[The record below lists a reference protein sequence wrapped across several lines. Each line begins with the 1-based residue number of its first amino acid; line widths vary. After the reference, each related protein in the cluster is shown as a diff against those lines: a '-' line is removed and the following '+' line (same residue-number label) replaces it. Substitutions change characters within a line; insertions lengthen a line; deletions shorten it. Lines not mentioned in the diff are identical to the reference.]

1 MEIEGDNVAP
11 PQQFHQAV
19 GDEGVIS
26 KTRLIREG
34 WLLLGG
40 VLFAF
45 LVWIPVVI
53 NVLPDFVGRDPEP
66 WRWGF
71 EHVPEFFGSQGADH
85 AVTSWLVAL
94 IPYFILQLGRI
105 VNRSV
110 RIFRNKGDARE
121 GIGGT
126 PDREGSDK
134 ASTDTSLVSRHSS
147 QE

>member
-1 MEIEGDNVAP
+1 M
-11 PQQFHQAV
+11 
-19 GDEGVIS
+19 IS
-26 KTRLIREG
+26 KARLIREG
-34 WLLLGG
+34 LLLLSG

-71 EHVPEFFGSQGADH
+71 EHVPEFFGSQGTDH

-94 IPYFILQLGRI
+94 IPYFILQLGRV

-110 RIFRNKGDARE
+110 RFFRNKGDARE
-121 GIGGT
+121 VRDGT
-126 PDREGSDK
+126 PDGEGSDK
-134 ASTDTSLVSRHSS
+134 TSADNSLVSRHSS

>member
-1 MEIEGDNVAP
+1 MEIEGDSVAP
-11 PQQFHQAV
+11 SKQFHQAV
-19 GDEGVIS
+19 GEEGVIS

-34 WLLLGG
+34 LLLLGG

-94 IPYFILQLGRI
+94 IPYFILQLGRV
-105 VNRSV
+105 VNWSV
-110 RIFRNKGDARE
+110 RIVRSKRE
-121 GIGGT
+121 PREMIGGT
-126 PDREGSDK
+126 
-134 ASTDTSLVSRHSS
+134 TD